1 MCQCSFGTVSARDLG
16 YSGSLIRKALQERQA
31 SIGCKVSS
39 MTSLQASFGV
49 TGIVSIGQEG
59 GIPGKSGSQ
68 NFCDCVILS
77 L

>member
-1 MCQCSFGTVSARDLG
+1 V
-16 YSGSLIRKALQERQA
+16 LQERQA
-31 SIGCKVSS
+31 GIGCKLFSV
-39 MTSLQASFGV
+39 TSLQESFGA

-68 NFCDCVILS
+68 NFCDCVIPS